1 MKKVKLP
8 VIIER
13 DEDGYFIVSCP
24 LFKGC
29 HTYGETLE
37 EAMENIKEVID
48 LCLEEKENRKV
59 LKDFIGLK
67 ELEVLCG

>member
-48 LCLEEKENRKV
+48 LCLEEKENREA
-59 LKDFIGLK
+59 LRDFVGL
-67 ELEVLCG
+67 CSCP